1 MTFACQGFYI
11 LISQKKLVLINLM
24 NVIPQICFYFS
35 QKPHNYSRRATKD
48 FFGQEV
54 T

>member
-35 QKPHNYSRRATKD
+35 QKPQLFQTCNQG
-48 FFGQEV
+48 FFGQEF